1 MADTLSLI
9 STISFAASVFFLI
22 AGVFFFFFFNI
33 PSVYGDLSG
42 LSAKRALA
50 KRRAENEKSGVAH
63 IYEPAK
69 RNKARGKTT
78 DSITAKDEHSLKQK
92 KKTKRGA
99 TEDEKKGLQF
109 VSPDDRPETGLLNLD
124 DPRGKVPGKTPGKAA
139 SAPNA
144 TEPLTPDTDVLDP
157 GDGSATTELLSNSPP
172 PVSATRRASAMKLT
186 LLDSVVLVHTDEV
199 IN

>member
-50 KRRAENEKSGVAH
+50 KRRAENEKAGVAH
-63 IYEPAK
+63 IYEPGK
-69 RNKARGKTT
+69 RNKTRGKTT
-78 DSITAKDEHSLKQK
+78 DSITAKDDYSIKQK
-92 KKTKRGA
+92 KKPKRGA
-99 TEDEKKGLQF
+99 NEDEKQGLHF
-109 VSPDDRPETGLLNLD
+109 VSPDDRPETGLLDLD
-124 DPRGKVPGKTPGKAA
+124 DPRGKVPGKPQSTAT
-139 SAPNA
+139 A
-144 TEPLTPDTDVLDP
+144 TEPLTPDTGVLDP

>member
-92 KKTKRGA
+92 KKAKRGA

-139 SAPNA
+139 STPNA